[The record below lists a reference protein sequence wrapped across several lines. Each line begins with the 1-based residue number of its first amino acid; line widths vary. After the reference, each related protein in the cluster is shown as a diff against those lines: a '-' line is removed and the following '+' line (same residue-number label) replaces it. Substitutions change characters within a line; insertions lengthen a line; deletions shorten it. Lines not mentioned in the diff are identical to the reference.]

1 MELFVIWFIT
11 LVATNEEIKST
22 QTDLLIAQHR
32 TSVLEE
38 QYESLANKHNILAGQ
53 HSAFYAGQQ
62 LVEQRQ
68 DQMLDAI
75 TKTVDDVLEH
85 EHPHNHN

>member
-22 QTDLLIAQHR
+22 QADLLIAQHR

-38 QYESLANKHNILAGQ
+38 QYESLANKHNLLASG
-53 HSAFYAGQQ
+53 HSAFYASQQ
-62 LVEQRQ
+62 IVDEKQ
-68 DQMLDAI
+68 DQSLEAI
-75 TKTVDDVLEH
+75 QTQIDELQ
-85 EHPHNHN
+85 NN

>member
-68 DQMLDAI
+68 DQSLEAI
-75 TKTVDDVLEH
+75 QTQIDELQ
-85 EHPHNHN
+85 NN

>member
-22 QTDLLIAQHR
+22 QAELLITQHR

-38 QYESLANKHNILAGQ
+38 QYESLASKHNILAGK
-53 HSAFYAGQQ
+53 HSSFYANQQ
-62 LVEQRQ
+62 LKNATTQ
-68 DQMLDAI
+68 DDLELLESRI
-75 TKTVDDVLEH
+75 EVLEM
-85 EHPHNHN
+85 EQPSE